1 MATLNVENKVVSFGD
16 VGITNNPRMKYVDW
30 LRTVQGVEI
39 SEPVTKSSDIAIEDF
54 FNVAGVD
61 HTGEDMSYTI
71 ENIDYD
77 TETRTKIY
85 GNFGHTSAE
94 LTKLTSITVQ
104 SNGLVSF
111 ELDSSEDITFVNVG
125 DMFNIRGASSGD
137 DSGPINQLNEG
148 LWKVVKI
155 TLAPAKKLL
164 CQKLDGCSGAISQTG
179 PLTLNVLP
187 YENQQIVVFRN
198 PVATK
203 KNFAYVNEESSD
215 KVKPLYPILYADST
229 RIDIGFVPFV
239 VDVAGKITIVENKFS
254 FVYIET
260 NGECTV
266 YVQTALKD
274 YPIHV
279 TPIVMPNGEKIG
291 WVQLTSD
298 FNCVQVQNTGDQPIK
313 VSAIVGG

>member
-61 HTGEDMSYTI
+61 HTGEDTSYTI
-71 ENIDYD
+71 VDIDYD
-77 TETRTKIY
+77 METRTKIY
-85 GNFGHTSAE
+85 GNFGTTTAE
-94 LTKLTSITVQ
+94 LTKLTAITVQ

-111 ELDSSEDITFVNVG
+111 ELDNSEDITLVNVG
-125 DMFNIRGASSGD
+125 NMFNVRGASSGD

-155 TLAPAKKLL
+155 TLTPAKKLL
-164 CQKLDGCSGAISQTG
+164 CQKLDGCSGAISQTVTG
-179 PLTLNVLP
+179 ELD
-187 YENQQIVVFRN
+187 ESHKIVVFRD

-203 KNFAYVNEESSD
+203 KNFAYVNEEGASE